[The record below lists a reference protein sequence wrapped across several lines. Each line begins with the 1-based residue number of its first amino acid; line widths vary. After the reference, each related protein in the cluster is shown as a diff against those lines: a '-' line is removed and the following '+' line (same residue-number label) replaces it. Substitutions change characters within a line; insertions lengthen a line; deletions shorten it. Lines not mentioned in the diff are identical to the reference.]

1 MLIQFSAQ
9 NTFSIKDKV
18 VLSLLAGADKE
29 HPSHLINLEDQKK
42 KCLKASIIYG
52 ANASGKSNVIN
63 AFWYMV
69 DFVLN
74 SHEKQLGRPT
84 GRIPFRFDKKCP
96 SESSSFEVIFVQGK
110 VRYAY
115 GFSATETEVTEEYL
129 YHYANGR
136 QAVVFERKN
145 TDEYRF
151 TSDIDLQ
158 NSLKERNSPN
168 KLYLS
173 TAANWNYEKV
183 KAAFAWF
190 SECRIICKFS
200 PTDAYG
206 LNAALSMDK
215 AYLDKIAKM
224 LQVADL
230 GIKALNLKEGI
241 DEDSEKRIG
250 QSRQWDMKFSLSAI
264 HQVVGSDNSPELYSL
279 DMGEESDGTNS
290 YLQLIGIVQKVLE
303 KGGLLVADE
312 MDAHLHP
319 LLSKHILTLFNSAEY
334 NPYGAQLI
342 FTSHNTNLLDLD
354 ILRRDQIWFTEKDER
369 TAATDLFSL
378 DDFSVRKDNKVERS
392 YLLGKF
398 GAVPFIK
405 GGLQ

>member
-9 NTFSIKDKV
+9 NAFSIKDKV
-18 VLSLLAGADKE
+18 ILSLMAGADKE
-29 HPSHLINLEDQKK
+29 HPGHLIDLDNQKK
-42 KCLKASIIYG
+42 RCLKASVIYG
-52 ANASGKSNVIN
+52 ANASGKSNIIN

-74 SHEKQLGRPT
+74 SHEKQLGRLT

-96 SESSSFEVIFVQGK
+96 SEPSSFEVIFVQDGI
-110 VRYAY
+110 RYAY
-115 GFSATETEVTEEYL
+115 GFSATEAEVTEEYL
-129 YHYANGR
+129 FHYANGR

-145 TDEYRF
+145 TGEYRF

-158 NSLKERNSPN
+158 NNLKERNSPN

-190 SECRIICKFS
+190 SDCSIICKFS
-200 PTDAYG
+200 PADSFG
-206 LNAALSMDK
+206 LNAALAMDK
-215 AYLDKIAKM
+215 AYLDKVAKM
-224 LQVADL
+224 LQIADL
-230 GIKALNLKEGI
+230 GIKALKFKERV
-241 DEDSEKRIG
+241 DEG
-250 QSRQWDMKFSLSAI
+250 LSTI
-264 HQVVGSDNSPELYSL
+264 HQVIGADNSTELYSL
-279 DMGEESDGTNS
+279 DMGDESDGTNS
-290 YLQLIGIVQKVLE
+290 YLQLIGIVERVLE
-303 KGGLLVADE
+303 KGGRLVADE

-319 LLSKHILTLFNSAEY
+319 LLTKHILSLFNSAEY
-334 NPYGAQLI
+334 NPRGAQLI

-398 GAVPFIK
+398 GAVPLIK

>member
-18 VLSLLAGADKE
+18 ILSLLAGTDKE
-29 HPSHLINLEDQKK
+29 HPTHLIDPGDSKK
-42 KCLKASIIYG
+42 KFLKSSVIYG
-52 ANASGKSNVIN
+52 ANASGKSNILN

-96 SESSSFEVIFVQGK
+96 ANPSIFEVIFVQNGI
-110 VRYAY
+110 RYAY
-115 GFSATETEVTEEYL
+115 GFSAMDSEVTDEYL

-136 QAVVFERKN
+136 QAVIFERKN
-145 TDEYRF
+145 TNEYRF

-158 NSLKERNSPN
+158 NSLKERNSSN

-183 KAAFAWF
+183 KAAFTWF

-200 PTDAYG
+200 PADSYA

-215 AYLDKIAKM
+215 TYLDKIAKM

-230 GIKALNLKEGI
+230 GIKALHLSEGI
-241 DEDSEKRIG
+241 DEDSEKKAG
-250 QSRQWDMKFSLSAI
+250 KNRQWDMKYSLSAI
-264 HQVVGSDNSPELYSL
+264 HQVIGSDNLPELYSL
-279 DMGEESDGTNS
+279 DMREESDGTNS
-290 YLQLIGIVQKVLE
+290 YLQLIGVVQKVLE
-303 KGGLLVADE
+303 KGGLLAADE

-319 LLSKHILTLFNSAEY
+319 LLTKHVLSLFNSTEH

-354 ILRRDQIWFTEKDER
+354 IFRRDQIWFTEKDER
-369 TAATDLFSL
+369 TAATDLYSL
-378 DDFSVRKDNKVERS
+378 DEFSVRKDNKVERS

-398 GAVPFIK
+398 GAVPFIR
-405 GGLQ
+405 GGL